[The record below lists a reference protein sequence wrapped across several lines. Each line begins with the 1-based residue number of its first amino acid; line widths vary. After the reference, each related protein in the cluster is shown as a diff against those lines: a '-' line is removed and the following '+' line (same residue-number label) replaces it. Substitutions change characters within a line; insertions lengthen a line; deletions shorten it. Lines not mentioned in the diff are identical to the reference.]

1 MNEEPEP
8 LYKPLPNAT
17 SIRVLLLAPGA
28 EDDPE
33 LSCWLV
39 PSDLAHDNRYIS
51 NTIARPGLNVEEH
64 VELFRGYTVNGEVVE
79 FPVSLAWE
87 FIQGLD
93 NKKPEMHPF
102 QSYTALSYVWGD
114 ASNPQKITVNGSTQ
128 VSITRNLYSFLRS
141 LRGTKSGRRLWCDS
155 LCINQSNEQEKRSQI
170 ALMRRIYQQAEKV
183 LAYIPLPLIPD
194 MTNLVAL
201 GQMIVEATWRCQAAR
216 AKHDKDP
223 EVTPEVLG
231 SSSDTATETINR
243 IEQQAGKADIGESKT
258 RKGFFLE
265 DFGLPPA
272 ESPLWNTW
280 RKFLKSDYFS
290 RVWILQEF
298 VLAPSVQFWLGQGGI
313 EAQSIIEV
321 LTAIEVYS
329 REPNQN
335 YTIPPDAQIP
345 DDAVKTK
352 IIRIPTPFAQ
362 KMIFRRMHVRN
373 GEPKAPLV
381 DILRLASNFEATDP
395 RDKIY
400 GVLGLASD
408 GDVYTEHISYAAGE
422 TYVTTFLR
430 FARLIVENGD
440 GFPLLLQVEFFEP
453 EYEEEQFPSWVPR
466 WMKGIRNVPTERSN
480 ASLPAH
486 MQVLADDRTLVVRG
500 ALVDEIEHICDTAF
514 GVGVTYGDQKGDI
527 TFTIPFI
534 RSCMLIQ
541 SVFGSKMRDDAKVS
555 EGVFDGLFDILTQ
568 PPASVSGTAGQGAS
582 ETASRKASRKES
594 TGESLLAVD
603 DEREARATKN
613 WHSGFRRVLN
623 SISSWT
629 QAGNEL
635 DNIYSIFANEVH
647 PEIRIFLSRVFEKTG
662 NRRLCIT
669 KSGRIGIVPNTTLT
683 GDYIALFDGS
693 DNPFILRCVDGDGK
707 LESPR
712 VATLGDCYNLI
723 GAGYLAS
730 LRDVISDFPI
740 VTHMDIYLV

>member
-28 EDDPE
+28 EDDDE

-39 PSDLAHDNRYIS
+39 PSDLAHDNRHIS
-51 NTIARPGLNVEEH
+51 SMTARAGSSSEEH
-64 VELFRGYTVNGEVVE
+64 VEVFRGYTVNGEVLE
-79 FPVSLAWE
+79 FPVSLAWGH
-87 FIQGLD
+87 IQGLGT
-93 NKKPEMHPF
+93 KKPEMHPF

-114 ASNPQKITVNGSTQ
+114 PSNPQKITVNGSTQ
-128 VSITRNLYSFLRS
+128 VSITRNIYDFLRS

-155 LCINQSNEQEKRSQI
+155 LCINQSNEQEKSSQI

-223 EVTPEVLG
+223 ELTSEHLD
-231 SSSDTATETINR
+231 SSSSTTTETVNH
-243 IEQQAGKADIGESKT
+243 IEKKAGKADAGESKT
-258 RKGFFLE
+258 KQGFFLE

-272 ESPLWNTW
+272 DSPLWTTW

-329 REPNQN
+329 RESNQC

-408 GDVYTEHISYAAGE
+408 GDVYTKHISYAAGE
-422 TYVTTFLR
+422 TYVTTFLK
-430 FARLIVENGD
+430 FARLIVESKD
-440 GFPLLLQVEFFEP
+440 GFQLLLQVEFFEP
-453 EYEEEQFPSWVPR
+453 DSEDQQLPSWVPR
-466 WMKGIRNVPTERSN
+466 WMKGIRNVLTERPN
-480 ASLPAH
+480 AYLPAR
-486 MQVLADDRTLVVRG
+486 MRVLADDRTLVVRG

-514 GVGVTYGDQKGDI
+514 GAGVTYGDQRGDI

-534 RSCMLIQ
+534 RSCGLIQ
-541 SVFGSKMRDDAKVS
+541 SVFGSKIRDDTKVS
-555 EGVFDGLFDILTQ
+555 GRIFDDLFNILTQ
-568 PPASVSGTAGQGAS
+568 PSASVSDTAGQEAS
-582 ETASRKASRKES
+582 EPTSSKASRKES
-594 TGESLLAVD
+594 PVGSLLEVD
-603 DEREARATKN
+603 DEREARAMKD
-613 WHSGFRRVLN
+613 WHSGFRRVLG
-623 SISSWT
+623 SISSWA
-629 QAGNEL
+629 QASNEL
-635 DNIYSIFANEVH
+635 DNNYSIFANEGH
-647 PEIRIFLSRVFEKTG
+647 PELRIFLSRVFEKTG

-669 KSGRIGIVPNTTLT
+669 KNGRIGIVPNTTLT
-683 GDYIALFDGS
+683 GDHIALFDGC
-693 DNPFILRCVDGDGK
+693 DNPFILHRVGDDGK

-712 VATLGDCYNLI
+712 VDTLGHHYSLI
-723 GAGYLAS
+723 GASYFAS
-730 LRDVISDFPI
+730 LRDVMTDFPD
-740 VTHMDIYLV
+740 VTHMDICLI